1 MYRLKWPFA
10 RFFASL
16 GFSLSIKINVVFD
29 EEANVYVATSNDL
42 KGLVVEAETLDEL
55 KQEVALLIP
64 EMISLNMPNLKG
76 VKTPTFPLFERS
88 RLLHP

>member
-10 RFFASL
+10 RFVASL
-16 GFSLSIKINVVFD
+16 GFRLSIKINVVFD
-29 EEANVYVATSNDL
+29 EEANVYIATSHDL

-64 EMISLNMPNLKG
+64 EMISLNMPNLRG
-76 VKTPTFPLFERS
+76 VKMSTFPLFERS